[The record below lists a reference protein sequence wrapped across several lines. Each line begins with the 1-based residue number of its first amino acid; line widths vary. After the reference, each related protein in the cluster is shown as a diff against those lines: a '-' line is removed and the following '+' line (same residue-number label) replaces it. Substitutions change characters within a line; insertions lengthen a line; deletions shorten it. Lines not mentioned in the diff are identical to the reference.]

1 MSEIINLYGI
11 TLDFIFKIAGP
22 VTGIIVIGLCYK
34 NRKPL
39 SEFIL
44 NNVERIKGKVFNQ
57 EIDIELRKREQG
69 KPVEVEGLD
78 KDKEQLIKELEFEK
92 IYSIIFGSQIE
103 ILKLLRADSS
113 MSKASFSVEF
123 QYVRSKFGIYES
135 WSEEDFLT
143 ILLNNKLIED
153 KDDFLTASPKGLD
166 FLRYIEENNYNDRL
180 F

>member
-1 MSEIINLYGI
+1 MNEFISLYGI
-11 TLDFIFKIAGP
+11 TLDFIFKIVGP
-22 VTGIIVIGLCYK
+22 VTGLIVIGLCYK
-34 NRKPL
+34 NRRSL
-39 SEFIL
+39 SEFVL

-69 KPVEVEGLD
+69 KPVEVEALD

-103 ILKLLRADSS
+103 MLKLLRVESS
-113 MSKASFSVEF
+113 MSKVSFTVEF
-123 QYVRSKFGIYES
+123 QYVRSKFGIYDS
-135 WSEEDFLT
+135 WSEKDFLT
-143 ILLNNKLIED
+143 ILLNNRLIEEEAEV
-153 KDDFLTASPKGLD
+153 LIISPKGLD